1 MNAGL
6 NLLTALFLLA
16 PGFGVF
22 AGVYLTGLRRPF
34 RPAPAAPGSFLA
46 LALVTIGALTAH
58 VISASPYAGQEIL
71 CAVAACVEVPFQPNP
86 YVTLIDPRAAV
97 AMPGVSVSI
106 ALLHLLLV
114 ALVGL
119 AIGRIGMWLAAKSKR
134 IQGLFYGWTTE
145 LIDLASTRFHVINA
159 FALTDVNKDELSL
172 GYEGTLLDLR
182 QDAGGK
188 LLSATLGDAQAFVIE
203 LKDKTVSRRRV
214 PRDQPIPF
222 MVLESENVKNLAL
235 SIYFDTASAAALTE
249 TELQKMSKAEREALT
264 RALQAARAAQAR
276 AKASAPAGPV
286 DDGAPAAEPATPGAP
301 PTPPPPSST
310 APKAAAPTATT
321 KAPVATP
328 RKSGGP
334 AKTGPA

>member
-34 RPAPAAPGSFLA
+34 RPAPAAPGSLLA

-58 VISASPYAGQEIL
+58 VISAIPYAGQEIL
-71 CAVAACVEVPFQPNP
+71 CAVIACAEVPFQPNP

-97 AMPGVSVSI
+97 AMPGVSVAI

-119 AIGRIGMWLAAKSKR
+119 AIGRIGMWLAAKSPR
-134 IQGLFYGWTTE
+134 IQALFYGWTTE

-159 FALTDVNKDELSL
+159 FALTDVSKDELSL

-182 QDAGGK
+182 QDSGGK

-222 MVLESENVKNLAL
+222 MVLEAENVKNLAL
-235 SIYFDTASAAALTE
+235 SIYFDTASAAALSE
-249 TELQKMSKAEREALT
+249 ADLRKMSKVERKGLT
-264 RALQAARAAQAR
+264 RALQAARAAQA
-276 AKASAPAGPV
+276 ATKTAPPTDPVDEATSAPEPAAAAARPPSTP
-286 DDGAPAAEPATPGAP
+286 APAAAPQPAPR
-301 PTPPPPSST
+301 PTRPT
-310 APKAAAPTATT
+310 APKR
-321 KAPVATP
+321 KGPVKIP
-328 RKSGGP
+328 P
-334 AKTGPA
+334 A

>member
-1 MNAGL
+1 LNAGL

-58 VISASPYAGQEIL
+58 VISASPYAGQEIF

-86 YVTLIDPRAAV
+86 YVTLVDPRAAV

-119 AIGRIGMWLAAKSKR
+119 AIGRIGMWLASKSRR

-159 FALTDVNKDELSL
+159 FALTDVSKDELSL

-235 SIYFDTASAAALTE
+235 SIYFDTASATALTE

-264 RALQAARAAQAR
+264 RALQAARAAQAT
-276 AKASAPAGPV
+276 AKASAPAGPA
-286 DDGAPAAEPATPGAP
+286 DDVAPATELATPG
-301 PTPPPPSST
+301 PPPSPSTVPKAADPRT
-310 APKAAAPTATT
+310 APKPRAT
-321 KAPVATP
+321 TP
-328 RKSGGP
+328 RKTGGP
-334 AKTGPA
+334 AKTGPV

>member
-1 MNAGL
+1 
-6 NLLTALFLLA
+6 
-16 PGFGVF
+16 
-22 AGVYLTGLRRPF
+22 
-34 RPAPAAPGSFLA
+34 
-46 LALVTIGALTAH
+46 
-58 VISASPYAGQEIL
+58 
-71 CAVAACVEVPFQPNP
+71 
-86 YVTLIDPRAAV
+86 
-97 AMPGVSVSI
+97 MPGVSVSI

-119 AIGRIGMWLAAKSKR
+119 AIGRIGMWLAAKSR
-134 IQGLFYGWTTE
+134 RVQGLFYGWATE

-235 SIYFDTASAAALTE
+235 SIYFDTASATSLSE
-249 TELQKMSKAEREALT
+249 TELQRMSKVEREALT
-264 RALQAARAAQAR
+264 KALQAARAAQET
-276 AKASAPAGPV
+276 AKAPPPARQV
-286 DDGAPAAEPATPGAP
+286 DDRAAAAEPATPGAP
-301 PTPPPPSST
+301 STHSPPSSAAPQT
-310 APKAAAPTATT
+310 AAPKGTT
-321 KAPVATP
+321 KAPAAKP
-328 RKSGGP
+328 RKPRGQ
-334 AKTGPA
+334 AKTGHT